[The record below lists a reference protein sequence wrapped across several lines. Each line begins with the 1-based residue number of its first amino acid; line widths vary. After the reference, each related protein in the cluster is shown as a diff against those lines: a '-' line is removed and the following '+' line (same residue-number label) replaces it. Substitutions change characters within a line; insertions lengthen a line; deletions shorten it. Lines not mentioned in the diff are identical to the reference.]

1 MPRQFFNRLCTLTQ
15 GVTQLVLLFGFLLC
29 CQTVN
34 AQQGTVAP
42 DTWVCC
48 DGLQREVPVADSK
61 GMPAAVDENQQVGVF
76 YYLWHG
82 QHGAEIKDNTRIL
95 EADPVNP
102 EWGPEGAYHWGGKP
116 VLGYY
121 RGGDPYIVAR
131 HMQMLMDAGVDFY
144 YFDTTNGPLYEDN
157 VRAVMREIDRRQ
169 ALGLRTPKLAFCIHT
184 KSPEMSER
192 LRTTFF
198 ADPANEK
205 YWFLWQGK
213 PLLLY
218 NGESKEDMSQEVK
231 DRFTLRESWAWQPG
245 EDRWPWLETYPQGGG
260 THRAE
265 PDTEPVLEQIC
276 VSTAQHPSTL
286 MGKSYH
292 AGAEPEVDAYG
303 LCKETPYGLFFQEQW
318 ETAVKRHAPVTMIT
332 QWNEWIAMRF
342 VTKNESDLAQH
353 RPGHTMR
360 MGESFFIDVYNQEFS
375 RDIEP
380 SSEPLI
386 RDNYYLQM
394 VSGIRRM
401 RGARPLPVASA
412 PKTIQME
419 GDFSQWEDVQPEYRD
434 EPGDCVFRSW
444 TAQSP
449 SSYFHPTNDLVAAK
463 VAEDKD
469 NLYFYA
475 EVDARGAVITPL
487 AEQTS
492 QRWMT
497 LLLNVD
503 RDYTNGWEGYDA
515 MVSNRDGK
523 VYLYVWD
530 KEKKNWKE
538 DRTVKVKV
546 SDRKLMLT
554 LTRKSVGI
562 RNGADFDF
570 KWIDNV
576 RMDSREIL
584 DFLRDGDAAPNGR
597 FNYRYKH
604 RN

>member
-42 DTWVCC
+42 DTW
-48 DGLQREVPVADSK
+48 
-61 GMPAAVDENQQVGVF
+61 
-76 YYLWHG
+76 
-82 QHGAEIKDNTRIL
+82 
-95 EADPVNP
+95 
-102 EWGPEGAYHWGGKP
+102 
-116 VLGYY
+116 
-121 RGGDPYIVAR
+121 
-131 HMQMLMDAGVDFY
+131 
-144 YFDTTNGPLYEDN
+144 
-157 VRAVMREIDRRQ
+157 
-169 ALGLRTPKLAFCIHT
+169 
-184 KSPEMSER
+184 
-192 LRTTFF
+192 
-198 ADPANEK
+198 
-205 YWFLWQGK
+205 
-213 PLLLY
+213 
-218 NGESKEDMSQEVK
+218 
-231 DRFTLRESWAWQPG
+231 
-245 EDRWPWLETYPQGGG
+245 
-260 THRAE
+260 
-265 PDTEPVLEQIC
+265 
-276 VSTAQHPSTL
+276 
-286 MGKSYH
+286 
-292 AGAEPEVDAYG
+292 
-303 LCKETPYGLFFQEQW
+303 
-318 ETAVKRHAPVTMIT
+318 
-332 QWNEWIAMRF
+332 
-342 VTKNESDLAQH
+342 
-353 RPGHTMR
+353 
-360 MGESFFIDVYNQEFS
+360 
-375 RDIEP
+375 
-380 SSEPLI
+380 
-386 RDNYYLQM
+386 
-394 VSGIRRM
+394 
-401 RGARPLPVASA
+401 
-412 PKTIQME
+412 
-419 GDFSQWEDVQPEYRD
+419 
-434 EPGDCVFRSW
+434 
-444 TAQSP
+444 
-449 SSYFHPTNDLVAAK
+449 
-463 VAEDKD
+463 KD

-503 RDYTNGWEGYDA
+503 RDYTNGLEGYDA

-530 KEKKNWKE
+530 KEKKDWKE